1 MHPRCMA
8 EIQLMV
14 LTERMSDDEIKEL
27 ADGLEQL
34 GAPRLP
40 ATHSDDSITIA
51 ENLDDDAV
59 EEFLERLNANDLACD
74 IYLPMEF
81 EGTVEIGD
89 LVVGSAHILLEGLEE
104 LKDELTSTE
113 DEDEEEYDDDDEDEV
128 AELTAK
134 QLNHLWRLFNE
145 GAQAAIDKNLP
156 LHVQT

>member
-14 LTERMSDDEIKEL
+14 LSERMSDDEIKEL
-27 ADGLEQL
+27 LEGLEQL
-34 GAPRLP
+34 GAPKLT
-40 ATHSDDSITIA
+40 ALQSDESITVA

-59 EEFLERLNANDLACD
+59 EEFLERLEANDLACD

-81 EGTVEIGD
+81 EGTVTVGD
-89 LVVGSAHILLEGLEE
+89 LVVGSAPILLEGLEE
-104 LKDELTSTE
+104 LKDELTSAE
-113 DEDEEEYDDDDEDEV
+113 DEDDEDYDEDEEDEV

-145 GAQAAIDKNLP
+145 GAQAAVDKNLP
-156 LHVQT
+156 LHVQV